1 MEVAVC
7 ARRCSPA
14 RGAGAGM
21 GCVRALCVGARA
33 ATVRHSA
40 IAAPARPLPRQPLNS
55 CAAPRAF
62 VNGRLSYATSR
73 PVTTRG
79 MAAPLGAAQ
88 PAGAGSRPACG
99 ELRVQLFLSLP
110 SLDSAACVRARVCF
124 GSGSGVGDSSVL
136 LQRFSGAVVQ
146 LPLYG
151 GAAVVQQWLTTHAA
165 SLSFESATAVLGE
178 ARLNKPDI
186 FSPAA
191 VRYPVYAPGAAAS
204 APLGH
209 VDVTLRLQLWSDS
222 GDLQEPATEVQ
233 APKPSVD
240 PAVVP
245 PVPHR
250 TEVLPALRVAH
261 RGQAS
266 AKRGVVD
273 AVDASEPLS
282 ASRNDNSSPAPSL
295 QSVSR
300 GEAMHGSVLH
310 AQAPPAART
319 TSYGLPPTGVQP
331 SVHAQQP
338 AAMPPQRHLPPSYV
352 PDPVV
357 LEPKLSGSPPMSR
370 LEQGRFW
377 LLCAPCLMLGDAL
390 DFVVLTVSQSSD
402 EEQRRGGRR
411 QLATLLLVASVLCS
425 PNANEAWS
433 LGTPGDW
440 AVELRPA
447 RYAFAIWIVLY
458 AGVALFAVFQAMPA
472 QTLNPLLRRSGWHVA
487 QALVALC
494 MWAAFACAESE
505 QRGMPP
511 SYLAKCGR
519 AAVSAGV
526 AISLLLTLTLLIRA
540 VFAIG
545 QHAAPFSALEHGF
558 VVAPVSLLAGW
569 LVPLATGNTLT
580 AATAVLALLGYS
592 APPVR
597 GALAALAVAATGA
610 GATLAVMRAQGNPWF
625 ACSVAWGLCAV
636 AWNNTE
642 RGVHHAELH
651 DPGAPLTRDDDVV
664 FAAAVSA
671 GVVLAASA
679 VVCGFAT
686 KRKWGPRRG
695 MLMLCDACLRSLRG
709 WARAQS
715 F

>member
-1 MEVAVC
+1 MKVRPVALPL
-7 ARRCSPA
+7 AAAES
-14 RGAGAGM
+14 AGA
-21 GCVRALCVGARA
+21 
-33 ATVRHSA
+33 SS
-40 IAAPARPLPRQPLNS
+40 RQ
-55 CAAPRAF
+55 
-62 VNGRLSYATSR
+62 
-73 PVTTRG
+73 
-79 MAAPLGAAQ
+79 
-88 PAGAGSRPACG
+88 ACG

-110 SLDSAACVRARVCF
+110 ALDSAACVRARLGF
-124 GSGSGVGDSSVL
+124 GSGSGVGDSCVPL
-136 LQRFSGAVVQ
+136 ERFSGAVVQ

-151 GAAVVQQWLTTHAA
+151 GAAAVQQWLTTHAA
-165 SLSFESATAVLGE
+165 SLFFESATAVLGE
-178 ARLNKPDI
+178 ARLTSLDLS
-186 FSPAA
+186 SPAA
-191 VRYPVYAPGAAAS
+191 VRYPVFAPGAAAS

-209 VDVTLRLQLWSDS
+209 VDVTLRLQLWADG
-222 GDLQEPATEVQ
+222 GDLPLPPPLAL
-233 APKPSVD
+233 ASKPSD
-240 PAVVP
+240 HAVVG

-250 TEVLPALRVAH
+250 NGVPPPTRVAH
-261 RGQAS
+261 RGRDVSERDA
-266 AKRGVVD
+266 AVNV
-273 AVDASEPLS
+273 AVDPPPTPSPQNLNVASLPASPLV
-282 ASRNDNSSPAPSL
+282 AA
-295 QSVSR
+295 VSR
-300 GEAMHGSVLH
+300 GDGPHRNMLFT
-310 AQAPPAART
+310 QAPPAALLRNHGP
-319 TSYGLPPTGVQP
+319 SGMQP
-331 SVHAQQP
+331 SVLAAQRATP
-338 AAMPPQRHLPPSYV
+338 PPQQLLPP
-352 PDPVV
+352 PHGTNTAAR
-357 LEPKLSGSPPMSR
+357 EPKLPGSPHP
-370 LEQGRFW
+370 EQDRSW
-377 LLCAPCLMLGDAL
+377 LVCTPCVLLGDAL
-390 DFVVLTVSQSSD
+390 DIVVLSVWQSAD

-411 QLATLLLVASVLCS
+411 QLATVLLVASVLCS

-447 RYAFAIWIVLY
+447 RYAFAIWIALY
-458 AGVALFAVFQAMPA
+458 AGIACFAVFQAMPA
-472 QTLNPLLRRSGWHVA
+472 QTLNPLLRRSGWPVA

-494 MWAAFACAESE
+494 TWAAFACAESE

-511 SYLAKCGR
+511 SYMAKCGR

-526 AISLLLTLTLLIRA
+526 AVSLLLTLTLLIRA

-545 QHAAPFSALEHGF
+545 QHAAPFSALEHCF
-558 VVAPVSLLAGW
+558 VVAPLSLLAGW

-597 GALAALAVAATGA
+597 GVLAALAVAATGA

-642 RGVHHAELH
+642 RGVQHAELH

-679 VVCGFAT
+679 VVSGFAT

-695 MLMLCDACLRSLRG
+695 MAMICDGCLRSFKG

-715 F
+715 L

>member
-1 MEVAVC
+1 M
-7 ARRCSPA
+7 
-14 RGAGAGM
+14 
-21 GCVRALCVGARA
+21 
-33 ATVRHSA
+33 
-40 IAAPARPLPRQPLNS
+40 
-55 CAAPRAF
+55 
-62 VNGRLSYATSR
+62 
-73 PVTTRG
+73 
-79 MAAPLGAAQ
+79 
-88 PAGAGSRPACG
+88 
-99 ELRVQLFLSLP
+99 QLFLSLP
-110 SLDSAACVRARVCF
+110 ALDSAACVRARLCF
-124 GSGSGVGDSSVL
+124 GSGVGDSSVPL
-136 LQRFSGAVVQ
+136 ARFSGAVVQ

-151 GAAVVQQWLTTHAA
+151 GAAAVQQWLTTHAA
-165 SLSFESATAVLGE
+165 SLLFETETAVLGE
-178 ARLNKPDI
+178 ARLKLDVSSPDE
-186 FSPAA
+186 
-191 VRYPVYAPGAAAS
+191 VRYSVFAPGAAAS

-209 VDVTLRLQLWSDS
+209 VDVTLRLQLWSDG
-222 GDLQEPATEVQ
+222 GDLPAPTSPVR
-233 APKPSVD
+233 APKRSAD
-240 PAVVP
+240 RAVVR

-250 TEVLPALRVAH
+250 TEALPAIRVAH
-261 RGQAS
+261 RGQVS
-266 AKRGVVD
+266 AERGIE
-273 AVDASEPLS
+273 AVDASAPLS
-282 ASRNDNSSPAPSL
+282 TSRNDSSLPATPL
-295 QSVSR
+295 QNVYH
-300 GEAMHGSVLH
+300 GEVAHGSVLY
-310 AQAPPAART
+310 AQAPPAARA
-319 TSYGLPPTGVQP
+319 TSHCPPPTGGHPAVPAEQP
-331 SVHAQQP
+331 NAL
-338 AAMPPQRHLPPSYV
+338 PPQRFLPPPYV
-352 PDPVV
+352 QTSVV
-357 LEPKLSGSPPMSR
+357 LGPKLSGSPPVSR
-370 LEQGRFW
+370 LEPGRFW
-377 LLCAPCLMLGDAL
+377 LFCMPCFLLADAL
-390 DFVVLTVSQSSD
+390 DFVVLSILQSSD
-402 EEQRRGGRR
+402 EEQCRGGRR

-447 RYAFAIWIVLY
+447 RYAFTIWIVLY

-472 QTLNPLLRRSGWHVA
+472 QTLNPLLRRAGWHVA

-494 MWAAFACAESE
+494 LWAAFACAESE

-526 AISLLLTLTLLIRA
+526 ALSLLLTLTLLIRA

-545 QHAAPFSALEHGF
+545 QHAAPFSALEHCF
-558 VVAPVSLLAGW
+558 VVAPLSLLAGW

-597 GALAALAVAATGA
+597 GALAVLAVAATGA

-642 RGVHHAELH
+642 RGVRHAELH

-679 VVCGFAT
+679 VVSGFAT

-695 MLMLCDACLRSLRG
+695 MLMLCEGCVRSLKG